1 MVNLHRYALKPMAQS
16 HYLLALACMLV
27 EPELCRPMPLVAT
40 EDAEVVDEELEL
52 ISGLFLLPSPLV
64 NDWTPIV
71 GRGPESDP
79 DAEPPPPPPTT
90 LLPRD
95 EGCNLL
101 LCPLGVLLM
110 AVPAAAPLPPAAFAA
125 KAAARFSD
133 FRLK

>member
-1 MVNLHRYALKPMAQS
+1 MAQGD
-16 HYLLALACMLV
+16 YLLALACMSV
-27 EPELCRPMPLVAT
+27 EPELCRLMPLAAT
-40 EDAEVVDEELEL
+40 KDAGVVDEELEL

-64 NDWTPIV
+64 NDWIPIV

-79 DAEPPPPPPTT
+79 DAEPPPPPPAS

-101 LCPLGVLLM
+101 PCPLGVLPM
-110 AVPAAAPLPPAAFAA
+110 AVLAATPLLPAALAA